1 MSLRVDSV
9 GSPGPEETKNLA
21 GMPLIQITFHS
32 KSERSWQKISPCLVK
47 HKHGGAKFRDPVV
60 ETPSTLFVR
69 EQRNVD
75 GTQGCRFD
83 RLMRTKTTELILALC
98 CFGAVLCFA
107 EDPQIGTSKLNES
120 KSKLTS
126 GTEKI
131 KPTYISLVKFTEKG
145 IQDARQTTQRLD
157 AWAAKVQSM
166 GVTIKQMYWTLGEYD
181 QVCIFE
187 APDDETAASV
197 LLAANMLGNIRSQT
211 MRAFT
216 APEMEKILSRVP

>member
-1 MSLRVDSV
+1 MK
-9 GSPGPEETKNLA
+9 P
-21 GMPLIQITFHS
+21 Q
-32 KSERSWQKISPCLVK
+32 
-47 HKHGGAKFRDPVV
+47 
-60 ETPSTLFVR
+60 
-69 EQRNVD
+69 
-75 GTQGCRFD
+75 
-83 RLMRTKTTELILALC
+83 TTGLILTLC
-98 CFGAVLCFA
+98 FFGAALCFA
-107 EDPQIGTSKLNES
+107 GDPQIATTKLDES
-120 KSKLTS
+120 KSKAAPE
-126 GTEKI
+126 TEKV

-145 IQDARQTTQRLD
+145 IQNAKQTTQRLD

-216 APEMEKILSRVP
+216 AAEMDKILAKIP

>member
-1 MSLRVDSV
+1 MK
-9 GSPGPEETKNLA
+9 P
-21 GMPLIQITFHS
+21 Q
-32 KSERSWQKISPCLVK
+32 
-47 HKHGGAKFRDPVV
+47 
-60 ETPSTLFVR
+60 
-69 EQRNVD
+69 
-75 GTQGCRFD
+75 
-83 RLMRTKTTELILALC
+83 TTGLILTLC
-98 CFGAVLCFA
+98 FFGAALCFA
-107 EDPQIGTSKLNES
+107 GDPQIATTKLDES
-120 KSKLTS
+120 KSKAAPE
-126 GTEKI
+126 TEKV

-145 IQDARQTTQRLD
+145 IQDTKQTTQRLD

-216 APEMEKILSRVP
+216 APEMQKILSKVP

>member
-1 MSLRVDSV
+1 M
-9 GSPGPEETKNLA
+9 
-21 GMPLIQITFHS
+21 
-32 KSERSWQKISPCLVK
+32 
-47 HKHGGAKFRDPVV
+47 
-60 ETPSTLFVR
+60 
-69 EQRNVD
+69 
-75 GTQGCRFD
+75 
-83 RLMRTKTTELILALC
+83 
-98 CFGAVLCFA
+98 CFA
-107 EDPQIGTSKLNES
+107 GDPQIATTKLDES
-120 KSKLTS
+120 KSKAAPE
-126 GTEKI
+126 TEKV

-145 IQDARQTTQRLD
+145 IQNAKQTTQRLD

-216 APEMEKILSRVP
+216 APEMEKILAKIP